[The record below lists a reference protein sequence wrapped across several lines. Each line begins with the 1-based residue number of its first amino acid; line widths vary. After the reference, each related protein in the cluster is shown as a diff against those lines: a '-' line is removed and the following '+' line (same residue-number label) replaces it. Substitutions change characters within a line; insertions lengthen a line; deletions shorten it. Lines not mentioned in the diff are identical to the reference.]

1 MIIVIWLAIFCK
13 LKEIWGFVF
22 YISFRCLNLHY
33 FILSIRV
40 KCPFTISLDGYFSI
54 RICLNIGC

>member
-22 YISFRCLNLHY
+22 YISFWRLDLLY
-33 FILSIRV
+33 FILGIRM
-40 KCPFTISLDGYFSI
+40 KCPYTISSDGCFSI
-54 RICLNIGC
+54 FICNNVFC